1 MFLKIYNN
9 TTKYKSPT
17 YIMMKALLITISIF
31 AATVTANA
39 HCGGCGTGD
48 EAHSHDEATKS
59 CCSDSGSCC
68 SEKKASSDDKK
79 SSDAK
84 EKSCCGTCGGD
95 KASSADKDGDVKKSC
110 DVCEATTS
118 AAKSTIP
125 MPKMSCCPADA

>member
-1 MFLKIYNN
+1 
-9 TTKYKSPT
+9 
-17 YIMMKALLITISIF
+17 MMKALLITISIF
-31 AATVTANA
+31 AATVTVNA
-39 HCGGCGTGD
+39 HCGGCGTG
-48 EAHSHDEATKS
+48 EKAHSHDEAAKS

-95 KASSADKDGDVKKSC
+95 KASPADNDGEDKKSC
-110 DVCEATTS
+110 DVSEATTS